1 MLEFA
6 TRGTNPSAEQSKQIC
21 GNIKAGNA
29 KVIERLI
36 YHIEQLP
43 KDHPIT
49 LMFEDNPILVP
60 ALGAPLWLKER
71 YGLQKY

>member
-6 TRGTNPSAEQSKQIC
+6 SRGTNPSAEQSKQIC

-36 YHIEQLP
+36 YHNELP
-43 KDHPIT
+43 RGRAH
-49 LMFEDNPILVP
+49 EVSS
-60 ALGAPLWLKER
+60 
-71 YGLQKY
+71 